1 MPDPNTDP
9 GFKLPDDSASA
20 SASAR
25 AASTGQLEVAPASR
39 ASTDT
44 STRDI
49 AIGGTIFLV
58 LLVAY
63 FFARNAYVHHL
74 VSRRVSPASAA
85 NAGWLMLT
93 GLAMLSGAV
102 IAALVNP
109 DRFLG
114 FATTGSLL
122 VMSVISIVAAVMVGR
137 R

>member
-1 MPDPNTDP
+1 MPDKNTDP
-9 GFKLPDDSASA
+9 GFKLNDEPASA

-25 AASTGQLEVAPASR
+25 AASMQLEVAPDAR
-39 ASTDT
+39 PATDT

-49 AIGGTIFLV
+49 AIGGAIFLV

-74 VSRRVSPASAA
+74 VSRRVAPASAA

>member
-1 MPDPNTDP
+1 MADKTADP
-9 GFKLPDDSASA
+9 GFKLPDDKAE
-20 SASAR
+20 
-25 AASTGQLEVAPASR
+25 ASTSAQATAQMEIAPGAR
-39 ASTDT
+39 PATDT

-74 VSRRVSPASAA
+74 VSRRVAPAAA
-85 NAGWLMLT
+85 TNAGWLMLT

-122 VMSVISIVAAVMVGR
+122 VMSIIAIVAAVMVGR

>member
-1 MPDPNTDP
+1 MADKQPDP
-9 GFKLPDDSASA
+9 GFTLPEDAASA
-20 SASAR
+20 KASAP
-25 AASTGQLEVAPASR
+25 AATGQMEVAPGAR
-39 ASTDT
+39 PLTDT

-49 AIGGTIFLV
+49 AIGGTVFLV

-74 VSRRVSPASAA
+74 VSRRVAPAAAA

>member
-1 MPDPNTDP
+1 MPEKNSDP
-9 GFKLPDDSASA
+9 GFKLPDDPAGAPASA
-20 SASAR
+20 SATTSA
-25 AASTGQLEVAPASR
+25 QMEVAPASR
-39 ASTDT
+39 PATDT

-49 AIGGTIFLV
+49 AIGGSVFLV

-74 VSRRVSPASAA
+74 VSRRVAPASAA

-122 VMSVISIVAAVMVGR
+122 VMSAISIVAAVLVGR

>member
-1 MPDPNTDP
+1 MADKPTDP
-9 GFKLPDDSASA
+9 GFTLPDEGAGNKTASA
-20 SASAR
+20 TTSQIEIAPGARQAS
-25 AASTGQLEVAPASR
+25 
-39 ASTDT
+39 DT

-74 VSRRVSPASAA
+74 VSRRVAPASAA

-114 FATTGSLL
+114 FATTGSLM
-122 VMSVISIVAAVMVGR
+122 VMSIISIVAAVMVGR

>member
-1 MPDPNTDP
+1 MADKDADP
-9 GFKLPDDSASA
+9 GFKLDDKASA
-20 SASAR
+20 PAQSQGTS
-25 AASTGQLEVAPASR
+25 QLEIAPGAR
-39 ASTDT
+39 PATDT

-49 AIGGTIFLV
+49 AIGGAVFLV
-58 LLVAY
+58 LLAAY

-74 VSRRVSPASAA
+74 VSRRVAPAAAA

-122 VMSVISIVAAVMVGR
+122 VMSMISIVAAVMVGR